1 MPKRRV
7 NRAVKKSQAAFIL
20 INLAIN
26 KLHYSQPLDS
36 TDRML
41 IFVGLIA
48 PIWAIGIRFYYS
60 EKRFDILL
68 KLLRKDGIL
77 KS

>member
-1 MPKRRV
+1 VPKCRV

-20 INLAIN
+20 ITLAIN
-26 KLHYSQPLDS
+26 KLHYSQPLDA

-48 PIWAIGIRFYYS
+48 PMWARGIQFYYS